1 MASMQVTSEHVC
13 LSIHNDDDMNPA
25 NQIKA
30 FEEITTLKKC
40 VKIATILGAREQT
53 PRITQALRLI
63 RNVLNIYSNDVLV
76 ELHPALV
83 HIFTVYSPDI
93 QQIVEDNIT
102 DVAFTIRLETLE
114 YINDIVYLQ
123 LNIYRH
129 EDIDRLI
136 EMLFTI
142 N

>member
-1 MASMQVTSEHVC
+1 MQATSEQIC
-13 LSIHNDDDMNPA
+13 LPIHNDYVMA
-25 NQIKA
+25 QHNQIKV
-30 FEEITTLKKC
+30 FEEVSPLKKC
-40 VKIATILGAREQT
+40 VNIATLLITREPT
-53 PRITQALRLI
+53 PRIIQAMRLI
-63 RNVLNIYSNDVLV
+63 RNVLNIYMNAVLTQ
-76 ELHPALV
+76 LHPALA
-83 HIFTVYSPDI
+83 HIFTVYLDDI
-93 QQIVEDNIT
+93 QQIVEDKIT
-102 DVAFTIRLETLE
+102 DVAFTIRLKTLE